1 MGIFGRI
8 FGIFRRKKREIPP
21 EEIPPVPEPI
31 PAVGAAEAQK
41 ITLENIKARLD
52 LVIAELDSVKT
63 QNQAIN
69 ERLKTI
75 EKILTEMRGIKY
87 Y

>member
-1 MGIFGRI
+1 MGIFSRI
-8 FGIFRRKKREIPP
+8 IGIFRRRKREIPP
-21 EEIPPVPEPI
+21 EEIKPVSEVPGLE
-31 PAVGAAEAQK
+31 AAEAQK
-41 ITLENIKARLD
+41 ITMENIKARLD

-69 ERLKTI
+69 ERLKTM